1 MKLENIFYINLEE
14 RRDRKEHVENELKKV
29 GWDNYT
35 RFNAIKNKHGRIGCS
50 LSHLKVIQDA
60 KKNKL
65 PYVVILED
73 DIEFTNP
80 ELFQKL
86 MKTFFDEKI
95 DYDVYLIAGNL
106 RGGAHRVH
114 ESILKVT
121 RSFALT
127 GYIVKQ
133 HYYDRIIKN
142 ISEGLKQLI
151 RQPNNGYFAI
161 DTYLMKL
168 QEKDNWYISYPRT
181 VTQKPDYSDIENKN
195 VNYNHVMLDVVE

>member
-1 MKLENIFYINLEE
+1 MKLENVFYINLEE
-14 RRDRKEHVENELKKV
+14 RRDRKQHVENELKKV

-35 RFNAIKNKHGRIGCS
+35 RFNAIKNKNGRVGCS
-50 LSHLKVIQDA
+50 MSHLKIIQDA

-121 RSFALT
+121 RRFTTT
-127 GYIVKQ
+127 GYIVNS
-133 HYYDRIIKN
+133 HYYDKMIDN
-142 ISEGLKQLI
+142 ISEGIKRLI
-151 RQPNNGYFAI
+151 TQPNNGYFAI

-181 VTQKPDYSDIENKN
+181 VTQKPDYSNIENRD